1 MRIGICVS
9 IRGPMTPPSGME
21 DQLVRGHLFISQRV
35 LPSLAEGS
43 GSWSSLYKLWIN
55 GRLSRALLRNRAPSA
70 DFESYCSQLESSRRS
85 SRPRSSS
92 PTSLWIPPATD
103 ALATTVWVLESCPSR
118 VVLLKTRC
126 RSPRRSQTSPASSGR
141 RGDGNGSSDVLTGA
155 GVGFLSTKLVLSTP
169 YYRFVLVC
177 RVSFLIIGSHEEHVT
192 RCLYYSR
199 SVLEDTLMAVPVR
212 GYLYSIKHLMN
223 G

>member
-1 MRIGICVS
+1 MIRNEDWHLCVNSRTDDASLGNGGSIGS
-9 IRGPMTPPSGME
+9 GPS
-21 DQLVRGHLFISQRV
+21 FISQRV

-43 GSWSSLYKLWIN
+43 GSWSSLKKLWIN

-85 SRPRSSS
+85 SRPCSSS

-126 RSPRRSQTSPASSGR
+126 RSPRRSQRPLASSGQ
-141 RGDGNGSSDVLTGA
+141 DVLTGA

-169 YYRFVLVC
+169 
-177 RVSFLIIGSHEEHVT
+177 FL
-192 RCLYYSR
+192 
-199 SVLEDTLMAVPVR
+199 
-212 GYLYSIKHLMN
+212 
-223 G
+223 